1 MKQVS
6 KFTCW
11 TDYPFTELGD
21 VAYQPAPVRRVTV
34 VGYDG
39 DKYAK
44 VKVVEGDKEIVTEV
58 KSGYLYTLP
67 VRYKQAIFVNRR
79 KLERMTTAINL
90 NRFIPK

>member
-11 TDYPFTELGD
+11 TDYSFAELGD
-21 VAYQPAPVRRVTV
+21 VPYQPAPVRHVTV

-44 VKVVEGDKEIVTEV
+44 VKVVEGDKEIVTKV
-58 KSGYLYTLP
+58 KSGYLYTRP
-67 VRYKQAIFVNRR
+67 VRYNQAIFVNRR
-79 KLERMTTAINL
+79 KLERMTTAVNL
-90 NRFIPK
+90 NQFIPK